1 MGSQDTPSSTAPWL
15 REMAAHVDYAH
26 FRRVWQHAVTEQAEQ
41 GFIAACYE
49 NVAKRANSEGEY
61 YLAHDTS
68 NHGLR
73 CAAAADFPPHRLI
86 AAKSTALARS
96 GATCEAQR
104 VIDEFLSK
112 NEADGTV
119 CSAQARLL
127 RDRGLAAPPG
137 EERSRL
143 MTEASKWAAQAKNFA
158 LQEGGDWS
166 YPANQEA
173 QFLYFSGKH
182 ETARAKAVI
191 VIDAVEQRADLGS
204 MWNQTNLAEM
214 RLVLGELDRAGDHYA
229 KAAALGM
236 QSPGDLAANRRVA
249 ALLLAEVAGDPTL
262 LDKWFPKPVLLIFA
276 GHIPDPVGREYPRL
290 PEITCRHDGPVA
302 LALKQ
307 HIAPT
312 GAVEGISAGAPGG
325 DILFAEALLATGGR
339 ITLIEPFPSHRI
351 RAVAHKCGH
360 DWSTRLGRIYEM
372 ASHIQAITCAEDV
385 DDDTQCDYANHVML
399 GTALLRAK
407 RINGQLRA
415 IVLWDEADGAA
426 PKPGGTGHFVKLC
439 REAHIPIEI
448 INPKTLTA

>member
-1 MGSQDTPSSTAPWL
+1 MGFQDTPSSIAPWL
-15 REMAAHVDYAH
+15 RELAAHVDYAY

-61 YLAHDTS
+61 YLAHDAA

-73 CAAAADFPPHRLI
+73 CAATADFPPHRLI

-96 GATCEAQR
+96 GAALEAQR
-104 VIDEFLSK
+104 VIDEFLIK
-112 NEADGTV
+112 HEADGSV

-127 RDRGLAAPPG
+127 RDRGLAAQSG

-143 MTEASKWAAQAKNFA
+143 MTEAAKWAAQAKDFA
-158 LQEGGDWS
+158 HQEGGDWS
-166 YPANQEA
+166 YPANQEV
-173 QFLYFSGKH
+173 QFLYFAGQH
-182 ETARAKAVI
+182 DTARTKASVVI
-191 VIDAVEQRADLGS
+191 EFIEQRVDRGS

-229 KAAALGM
+229 NAAALGM
-236 QSPGDLAANRRVA
+236 QSPGDLAANRAVA
-249 ALLLAEVAGDPTL
+249 ALLLAEVSGDVDL

-276 GHIPDPVGREYPRL
+276 GHIPDSAGRETPRL
-290 PEITCRHDGPVA
+290 PERTCRYDGPAA
-302 LALKQ
+302 LALTK
-307 HIAPT
+307 HIADM

-325 DILFAEALLATGGR
+325 DILFAEALLTTGGR

-351 RAVAHKCGH
+351 RSVADKCGH
-360 DWSTRLGRIYEM
+360 DWSARLARIYEK
-372 ASHIQAITCAEDV
+372 AAHIQAITCAEDV
-385 DDDTQCDYANHVML
+385 DGDTQCDYANHVML

-415 IVLWDEADGAA
+415 MVLWDETDVAA

-439 REAHIPIEI
+439 RDAKIPIDI
-448 INPKTLTA
+448 INPNTLAS